1 MYWINKSSVNGAYIR
16 LEPRSYADLSPH
28 DKVVC
33 LDVGQG
39 RRLIV
44 LSRTVD

>member
-1 MYWINKSSVNGAYIR
+1 MYWINKISVNGAYIR
-16 LEPRSYADLSPH
+16 LESRSYADLSSR

-33 LDVGQG
+33 LGVGQG